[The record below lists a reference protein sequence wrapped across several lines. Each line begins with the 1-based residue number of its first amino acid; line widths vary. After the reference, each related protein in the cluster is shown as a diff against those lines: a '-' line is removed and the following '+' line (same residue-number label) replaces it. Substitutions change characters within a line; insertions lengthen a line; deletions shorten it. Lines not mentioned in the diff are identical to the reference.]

1 MSIAI
6 IMGMGE
12 SKMLQSNL
20 LISEIV
26 GFVERG
32 NFLHVKQRKEN
43 GEKLKKEIRW

>member
-1 MSIAI
+1 VSIAI
-6 IMGMGE
+6 IMGMGG

-32 NFLHVKQRKEN
+32 SSLHVKQRKEN

>member
-1 MSIAI
+1 MS
-6 IMGMGE
+6 G

-32 NFLHVKQRKEN
+32 SSLHVKQRKKN

>member
-1 MSIAI
+1 VTNLALT
-6 IMGMGE
+6 GWGCY
-12 SKMLQSNL
+12 KSNL

-32 NFLHVKQRKEN
+32 SSLHVKQRKEN

>member
-1 MSIAI
+1 VSIAI

-26 GFVERG
+26 GFIERRS
-32 NFLHVKQRKEN
+32 FLHVKQRKE
-43 GEKLKKEIRW
+43 KLKKEIRW